1 MKTGIVSI
9 IEKVLSELSKK
20 VRSLKKSGRIVENA
34 LSEED
39 LLTQI
44 RSTRKSLLELDADS
58 KKQKNEDVKKM
69 IAYFNQLTQNIEERR
84 SRLIESSWQT
94 LTILV
99 AASSILI
106 AIKPPTNIRIPVLV
120 VFSIQIFFSILKLI
134 EYQWQSAY
142 RYSFR
147 DIKEYSNKWKWFY
160 YGNPFITNID
170 TNPFRKSVKKEKSIY
185 PYLQGLGYFLE
196 NYKAETPDSE
206 LENNIVQLYLLQVHN
221 YYKNRFYLRLNNY
234 DLIANRW
241 SFRFIAAYLGLI
253 LGIWLYNLISF

>member
-20 VRSLKKSGRIVENA
+20 VRSLKKSGRIVEDA

-44 RSTRKSLLELDADS
+44 GSTLKSLLELDADS

-69 IAYFNQLTQNIEERR
+69 IAYFNQLTQDIEERR

-99 AASSILI
+99 AASGILI

-142 RYSFR
+142 RYPFLS
-147 DIKEYSNKWKWFY
+147 INEYGNKWKWFY

-206 LENNIVQLYLLQVHN
+206 LVNNIVQLYLLQVHN

-234 DLIANRW
+234 ELIANRW